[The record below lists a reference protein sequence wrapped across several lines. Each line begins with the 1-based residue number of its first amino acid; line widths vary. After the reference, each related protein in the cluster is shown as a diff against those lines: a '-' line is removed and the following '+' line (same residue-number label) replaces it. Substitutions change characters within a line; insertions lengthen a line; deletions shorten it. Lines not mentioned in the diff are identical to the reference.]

1 MPIYDYKCPQC
12 GWKIAQKRSID
23 DATPA
28 PTCGDCLVVMD
39 KVYSPIPAHF
49 KGEGWGKSK

>member
-49 KGEGWGKSK
+49 KGDGWGKSK